1 MNQSLHTT
9 QSGTQSGT
17 LAARGTT
24 GTGLVGGN
32 EQGYVKYN
40 IEGLGTTIQTELDDS
55 TSSGISRGVPKLLYS
70 GPGVQL
76 EAYKQPRP
84 ALDIV

>member
-1 MNQSLHTT
+1 
-9 QSGTQSGT
+9 
-17 LAARGTT
+17 
-24 GTGLVGGN
+24 
-32 EQGYVKYN
+32 
-40 IEGLGTTIQTELDDS
+40 
-55 TSSGISRGVPKLLYS
+55 LYS